1 MAQTT
6 PRSIRPI
13 TWPPEPQL
21 PAPIRIPASYDK
33 GPQRPPKTAP
43 KMGLPRNQ
51 DKEPLIV
58 VPTKSQSVHI
68 QIGDKKLTGQESWKS
83 KNPKYAI
90 KESVS
95 TP

>member
-1 MAQTT
+1 
-6 PRSIRPI
+6 
-13 TWPPEPQL
+13 
-21 PAPIRIPASYDK
+21 
-33 GPQRPPKTAP
+33 
-43 KMGLPRNQ
+43 MGLPRNQ

-68 QIGDKKLTGQESWKS
+68 QIGDKKLAGQESWKS